1 MLCSALLSK
10 GVGHLREVERDLR
23 EWLDYHEYESVN
35 QMQGSMSQ
43 IRCPD
48 PSAFER
54 AQYMR
59 AVKGYDYV
67 QRPAHMAVRTVED
80 WGPE

>member
-1 MLCSALLSK
+1 
-10 GVGHLREVERDLR
+10 
-23 EWLDYHEYESVN
+23 
-35 QMQGSMSQ
+35 
-43 IRCPD
+43 
-48 PSAFER
+48 
-54 AQYMR
+54 MR